1 MAQVHECGACLQY
14 VLWRLQSCATGAFWR
29 VRNLKAVEVVEELA
43 MSGSEPENY
52 HLVLSVEA
60 VDVVFCRINSKSL
73 FPCVLDVAPDDGF
86 HFFVRQGRGRLG
98 HLAG

>member
-1 MAQVHECGACLQY
+1 MLRSLKA
-14 VLWRLQSCATGAFWR
+14 CATGALWGIGD
-29 VRNLKAVEVVEELA
+29 LEVVEMREELA
-43 MSGSEPENY
+43 VSGSEPENY